1 MDCRAFHRQL
11 EDYLEGGLDF
21 PARFGM
27 ERHAK
32 QCFACEKDV
41 SEAQN
46 LRRMARELQRVVA
59 PANFEAQL
67 LAKIRADKAQHR
79 FWKLRNFFL
88 FGLDQLRW
96 RTIGAVAATVV
107 VVAGAILLFHFGPWF
122 KGSMPGQSDMIV
134 QSSTPLVGEND
145 DRSMSGSGMLSSA
158 AGAAATPTIMGYPS
172 GYLGSDPWAKP
183 YFEPGDS
190 EYIEYLIPVSG
201 DRQLV
206 MRLPRIIRIRY
217 DQPSQ
222 EYFIRN
228 VSH

>member
-1 MDCRAFHRQL
+1 MDCRTFHRQL

-32 QCFACEKDV
+32 QCFACEKEV

-46 LRRMARELQRVVA
+46 LRRMARELHRVVA

-67 LAKIRADKAQHR
+67 LARIQAEKAHHR
-79 FWKLRNFFL
+79 FWKLQSFLL
-88 FGLDQLRW
+88 FGLDQRRW

-107 VVAGAILLFHFGPWF
+107 VVAGAISLLHLGPWF
-122 KGSMPGQSDMIV
+122 SGSMPGQSDMIV
-134 QSSTPLVGEND
+134 QSTTPLAGEND
-145 DRSMSGSGMLSSA
+145 DRSMSGSGMLYSA
-158 AGAAATPTIMGYPS
+158 AGAAAEPAIMGYPS
-172 GYLGSDPWAKP
+172 GYLGADPWART
-183 YFEPGDS
+183 YVEPGDS

-201 DRQLV
+201 DRQLI
-206 MRLPRIIRIRY
+206 MRLPKIIRMRY

>member
-1 MDCRAFHRQL
+1 MNCRTFHRQL

-41 SEAQN
+41 SEAQD

-79 FWKLRNFFL
+79 FWKLRSFFL
-88 FGLDQLRW
+88 FGLDPLRW

-107 VVAGAILLFHFGPWF
+107 VVAGAILLFNFGPWF
-122 KGSMPGQSDMIV
+122 NGAMPGQSDVMV
-134 QSSTPLVGEND
+134 QSTTPLSGEND
-145 DRSMSGSGMLSSA
+145 NRAVGGSGMLSSA
-158 AGAAATPTIMGYPS
+158 AGAASAPTMMGYPS
-172 GYLGSDPWAKP
+172 GFLGSDPWARP
-183 YFEPGDS
+183 YVEPGDS

-206 MRLPRIIRIRY
+206 MRLPKIIRIRY